1 MANGT
6 FGTAVNCMDGRVQG
20 PIADWVKI
28 NFGVRYVDTV
38 TEAGPDGILARGPAH
53 LIEHIRQRVLVSTGP
68 HDSKVVVVAGHSG
81 CAGNAVADDQHRADV
96 RAAMRTLAT
105 WELPAQI
112 VGLFVNEFGA
122 VEVIERMDAPAV

>member
-1 MANGT
+1 MFAA
-6 FGTAVNCMDGRVQG
+6 AVNCMDGRVQS
-20 PIADWVKI
+20 PVADWVKI
-28 NFGVRYVDTV
+28 NFGVQYVDMV

-68 HDSKVVVVAGHSG
+68 HGSHVVVVAGHSG
-81 CAGNAVADDQHRADV
+81 CAGNAVSDEQHRADV
-96 RAAMRTLAT
+96 RAALRMLAA
-105 WELPAQI
+105 WGLPARL